1 DISWNA
7 NYVLHNKMLTLQS
20 TGGVITQTLSTYL
33 MRDGRVCDGSRMDDR
48 GAYCRFMSYMI
59 TFSTSGCDD
68 SKVTVTPV
76 AHPITDKQLHDMQIR
91 IDTSSQQPIDATC
104 RFQYILNEL

>member
-1 DISWNA
+1 MEAEWTIVAPLSL
-7 NYVLHNKMLTLQS
+7 YVVYDHIQH
-20 TGGVITQTLSTYL
+20 V
-33 MRDGRVCDGSRMDDR
+33 
-48 GAYCRFMSYMI
+48 
-59 TFSTSGCDD
+59 GCDD

-91 IDTSSQQPIDATC
+91 IDTSSQRPIDATC

>member
-1 DISWNA
+1 S
-7 NYVLHNKMLTLQS
+7 Y
-20 TGGVITQTLSTYL
+20 
-33 MRDGRVCDGSRMDDR
+33 GRVCDGSRMDDR